1 MAYVLIRSGWLGRN
15 TREWYENS
23 GDLGDHITGLA
34 DELSKRGHKVKFTG
48 SRGAEISEKP
58 DLEIHIEKQFSFNAC
73 PKIAIFCEPSFVQ
86 PQNAMPFF
94 HKYNHIY
101 RMDSLATLKSYE
113 ERYWYPR
120 NLFSKHIND
129 WFERDI
135 FISSI
140 SSNKNAV
147 FNSVHSL
154 YGKRNALIKQFDDHF
169 GTSFHLYGGGWE
181 LRDHPVGVLA
191 KILFRI
197 RRFRFLLKRSFPL
210 VCYKGKCLSK
220 SAVMQRSKFYLCV
233 ENTQYPGCLTE
244 KIIDCLSFGCVPVY
258 LGPADVDAMIDPLL
272 YIDIRAFD
280 NTSDIFTFLKSFT
293 PEDYAAWLE
302 RLELKRR
309 EISIRHSVP
318 RFVGMVSDR
327 VEQVLYRTDIE

>member
-1 MAYVLIRSGWLGRN
+1 MAYVLIRSGWFGRN

-23 GDLGDHITGLA
+23 GDLGDHIIGLA

-48 SRGAEISEKP
+48 SKGADISGKP
-58 DLEIHIEKQFSFNAC
+58 DLEIHIEKQFSFYAC

-86 PQNAMPFF
+86 PQNAIPFS

-101 RMDSLATLKSYE
+101 RMDSLDTLKSYE

-120 NLFSKHIND
+120 NLFSNYVND
-129 WFERDI
+129 WLERDI
-135 FISSI
+135 FVSSI

-147 FNSVHSL
+147 FNSL
-154 YGKRNALIKQFDDHF
+154 YSIYYKRNSLIKNFDAHYGAD
-169 GTSFHLYGGGWE
+169 FHLYGGGWE
-181 LRDHPVGVLA
+181 LRDHPVGLLS
-191 KILFRI
+191 KIFFRI
-197 RRFRFLLKRSFPL
+197 KGFHFLLKRKVAL
-210 VCYKGKCLSK
+210 VSYKGKCLSK
-220 SAVMQRSKFYLCV
+220 RAIMQRSKFYLCI

-258 LGPADVDAMIDPLL
+258 LGPADVDVMIDPLL
-272 YIDIRAFD
+272 YIDIRAFEKAG
-280 NTSDIFTFLKSFT
+280 DIFTFIESFT
-293 PEDYAAWLE
+293 PEDYEAWLE

-318 RFVGMVSDR
+318 RFVCMVSDR
-327 VEQVLYRTDIE
+327 VEDVLSRAEVK